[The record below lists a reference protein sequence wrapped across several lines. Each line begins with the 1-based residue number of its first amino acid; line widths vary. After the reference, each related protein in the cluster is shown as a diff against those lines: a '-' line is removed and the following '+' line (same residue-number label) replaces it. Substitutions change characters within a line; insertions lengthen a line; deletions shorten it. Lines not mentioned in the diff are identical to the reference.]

1 MSSNTR
7 QTRSNSAGR
16 RAGEGQV
23 GQQARA
29 EEAVPHVVARDQ
41 ERRVGMSAAIAAST
55 ADFRAAADSVAA
67 AVVAS
72 AGPRAGA
79 GIAEQS
85 GDRALSENEFREGT
99 PTDQAEM
106 EALGGSTTLNSD
118 ASTMIAAS
126 LSPVSV
132 HEGRGYDRA
141 KVERQ
146 VMQYWRDEEDRE
158 LAGTSRSH
166 AARGAVETGPILE
179 AAGAQAAGDVG
190 EDCKGKQK
198 VGQAGVSH
206 HRLTEE
212 QDRLGQEELDQE
224 PTYAQAESG
233 HGATEQLFRGQMH
246 VKEMQRRQRE
256 ERRRQYDEQLA
267 RERRAREMH
276 QAAWSEAENLRLNAE
291 TLREHYQYLM
301 EASSYVLAEMHK
313 EATEAQRAE
322 QWRRWGE
329 VKTALDDVHRRM
341 RWNDTLV
348 ARAKSFQAVSDL
360 AMRPEPAGAL
370 YFDTDDMDTSS

>member
-1 MSSNTR
+1 MAPNNRPTCSK
-7 QTRSNSAGR
+7 SAGR
-16 RAGEGQV
+16 RAGEDHV
-23 GQQARA
+23 GQQVCT
-29 EEAVPHVVARDQ
+29 EEAARHEAARDQ
-41 ERRVGMSAAIAAST
+41 GHRVGMSAAIAAST
-55 ADFRAAADSVAA
+55 ADFRAAVNSVAA
-67 AVVAS
+67 AVVA
-72 AGPRAGA
+72 AARPGAGA

-85 GDRALSENEFREGT
+85 SERVLSENEFREGT
-99 PTDQAEM
+99 PVDQAEL

-126 LSPVSV
+126 LLPVSV

-141 KVERQ
+141 KVEWQ

-166 AARGAVETGPILE
+166 AARGAVESGSILE
-179 AAGAQAAGDVG
+179 ATGAQATGDVG

-224 PTYAQAESG
+224 PPYAHVESG
-233 HGATEQLFRGQMH
+233 HGATEQLFRGQRH

-256 ERRRQYDEQLA
+256 ERKRQYDEELA

-291 TLREHYQYLM
+291 ILREHYQYLM

-313 EATEAQRAE
+313 EATEVQRAE